1 MWAAIAS
8 VILSYLMESVKHDE
22 HPHFSQC
29 HRNVTLPSFM
39 ISKTMNVASICVQL
53 CRESSLSV
61 TERWPL
67 LTVSI
72 IHFLINEM
80 K

>member
-29 HRNVTLPSFM
+29 HHNVTLPSFM
-39 ISKTMNVASICVQL
+39 ISKTMNDASI
-53 CRESSLSV
+53 
-61 TERWPL
+61 
-67 LTVSI
+67 
-72 IHFLINEM
+72 
-80 K
+80 